1 MLEEKKEGK
10 TVVARI
16 IFYLI
21 MIGTIILHYWS
32 VSVPLI
38 QDKYHSF
45 RTTETAIVIQ
55 DYFRNGLSFFNYS
68 MPLFGKPWNVMF
80 EFPTY
85 QALVYGV
92 MRLFDATN
100 IDFCARIVSIIVFY
114 ACTFLLIR
122 FISYIT
128 NQLNAYCV
136 GIVFLL
142 SAYNL
147 YWSSA
152 VLIDFLSVLF
162 GMLYL
167 LCLCICL
174 NEDKMIA
181 FIGGI
186 IVGIVGYMT
195 KGTTFFPIV
204 IFAALYILCHE
215 LQLLFSRKER
225 ITVLFREYLKNN
237 VGAILMFFPFY
248 NEEPIKPK
256 KFFQI

>member
-1 MLEEKKEGK
+1 MLEGKKEGK

-32 VSVPLI
+32 VNVPLI

-128 NQLNAYCV
+128 NQLKMFRLV
-136 GIVFLL
+136 T
-142 SAYNL
+142 YNRPDL
-147 YWSSA
+147 
-152 VLIDFLSVLF
+152 
-162 GMLYL
+162 
-167 LCLCICL
+167 
-174 NEDKMIA
+174 
-181 FIGGI
+181 
-186 IVGIVGYMT
+186 T
-195 KGTTFFPIV
+195 
-204 IFAALYILCHE
+204 
-215 LQLLFSRKER
+215 
-225 ITVLFREYLKNN
+225 
-237 VGAILMFFPFY
+237 
-248 NEEPIKPK
+248 
-256 KFFQI
+256 